1 MDIVTQIQEEVNSL
15 ASLFWNYTGIL
26 QRDAPAIAVGG
37 EENPSKEGDMKEQA
51 DQMATAIVGTAKT
64 IDKLIDGLPPINAS
78 ADQQI
83 STLARLQEENDALG
97 RELAAEMEKTDEELR
112 RVRAVYRVVT
122 DELLI
127 NNPAGIP
134 TGTDISD
141 TSAYA
146 AKDVKN

>member
-26 QRDAPAIAVGG
+26 QRDAPPIAVGD
-37 EENPSKEGDMKEQA
+37 EEIPSKEGDMKEQA

-64 IDKLIDGLPPINAS
+64 VDKLIDGLPHINAS

-97 RELAAEMEKTDEELR
+97 RELAAEMQKTDEELR
-112 RVRAVYRVVT
+112 RVRAIYRVVT
-122 DELLI
+122 DELLM
-127 NNPAGIP
+127 NNPEGLP
-134 TGTDISD
+134 TGTDIAD
-141 TSAYA
+141 QNACA
-146 AKDVKN
+146 EKDVKN